1 METLNGKRCQTK
13 GGDMDYNRIP
23 GPGDVWG
30 PVNYNCG
37 DPREPEEPYLCL
49 DCGNVSAWD
58 DTCPFCGSE
67 NLKELTRAEAQNLE
81 ERHESMF

>member
-1 METLNGKRCQTK
+1 MNC
-13 GGDMDYNRIP
+13 NRIP

-37 DPREPEEPYLCL
+37 DPREPESPYLCL
-49 DCGNVSAWD
+49 DCGEVSIED
-58 DTCPFCGSE
+58 DVCPLCGSE
-67 NLKELTRAEAQNLE
+67 NLKELSRVEYRKLD